1 MARKREDAGAV
12 NVLPV
17 RKKPRTVGRPSAAAT
32 RRRVPPM
39 ASNGSRRQYALEA
52 DVDSDESEY
61 DEESTMSSN
70 GQAAAAVGGGAW
82 AVGQEDDDG
91 DEAEAMAA
99 PVVFQCGTCRSIFG
113 DSYAFV
119 GSNAD
124 LLLVTLSAATNVAA
138 APETLTA
145 KDGADAGSAFH
156 ELLCRQCQA
165 VLGRQYV
172 TTPVKLDAIRG
183 LFSFATAAIA
193 SYQLGYPQ
201 LERSREAPSAADAQ
215 RATDACAS
223 TVAKL
228 AADRDEVLKLRQDMA
243 KVQSLLL
250 VLDERLQHL
259 EAGDE
264 PDSEAETAK
273 T

>member
-1 MARKREDAGAV
+1 MARKREDASVV

-32 RRRVPPM
+32 RRPVPLM

-70 GQAAAAVGGGAW
+70 GQAAAAAAAAGGGAW
-82 AVGQEDDDG
+82 PADQEDGDDDDG
-91 DEAEAMAA
+91 ETMAA

-201 LERSREAPSAADAQ
+201 LERT
-215 RATDACAS
+215 TDACAS

-264 PDSEAETAK
+264 PDSEAEAAK
-273 T
+273 M